1 MVSDT
6 AIKIS
11 KPVRDKLY
19 YLKGPDKDYNT
30 VISELVEKEIESRL
44 QPAKIEGTGTIPHCE
59 NEVIN

>member
-30 VISELVEKEIESRL
+30 VISELVEKEIESRSP
-44 QPAKIEGTGTIPHCE
+44 PASNGTGTIPHCE

>member
-30 VISELVEKEIESRL
+30 VISELVEKEIESRSHS
-44 QPAKIEGTGTIPHCE
+44 ATTCETGMIPHCN
-59 NEVIN
+59 NEAIQ